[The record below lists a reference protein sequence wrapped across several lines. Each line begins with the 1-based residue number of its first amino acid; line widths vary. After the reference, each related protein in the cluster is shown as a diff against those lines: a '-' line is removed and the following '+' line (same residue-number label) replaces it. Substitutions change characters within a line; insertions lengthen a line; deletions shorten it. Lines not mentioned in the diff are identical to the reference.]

1 MQETSGLL
9 AAIPDLVFHLSAA
22 GEFLYCSGPD
32 DLLLS
37 PPESFLGKSVNE
49 VLPPDLAQTTMENLA
64 LCQEAHSVR
73 IFSYSLPLRGEER
86 HFEVRMAPSENG
98 SVLALVRDVTE
109 AQRSRT
115 ELEKNRAT
123 MRMLLDTSPLP
134 IVLTRRT
141 DSTILYINKMAEATF
156 SITLQEAQGRLTAD
170 YYVEPS
176 QRDLLLERIEQQGHV
191 HDFETR
197 LRDGRGNEF
206 WALISAVAID
216 FEGTPSIYAT
226 FHDITQRKDM
236 ERALA
241 AEEGR
246 LRSLFDAIPDL
257 VCQKDPSGAWI
268 DANHA
273 LLDLLG
279 LKDTDFKGRTD
290 KQLAELA
297 PRFKGL
303 LLTMTAM
310 EQEALEKGATARR
323 EVTMSLPAGERRHYE
338 LLLTPTASPSGA
350 PLHLTMVGRDIS
362 RRISAQHDLVCA
374 HDELNERVRER
385 THELQAANR
394 QLERTLH
401 ELGVHREELLTQ
413 NEELKALQHDL
424 ENSRREYQKL
434 YDFAPVGYLSLDQKG
449 VIRRVNLTAC
459 RLLASERNLLLGK
472 PLANFLDS
480 ATKPLFRNSVL
491 RVFEGQSVSLE
502 AIVATSRGETFHAEI
517 VAAPLAD
524 GAGKVRECQT
534 TVADI
539 SERKAAENEIRES
552 EALLRS
558 IIDSTPD
565 LILVKDRN
573 FRVLLANRSMAKA
586 LGQHPEDLKGR
597 DDHGLGFGHAEIYGH
612 SDFGTEGTRQEDQR
626 ALQGEVVH
634 NPKFVAGFTGEV
646 RIYDVK
652 KIPLR
657 AEDQLFGL
665 VSVSRDITDYVEVTR
680 RLERQSEI
688 ESRLSS
694 LAALLLT
701 TAGIEDI
708 SSHVLDAAKHLTES
722 RFGFVGVIDPD
733 TGHMISHTM
742 TRDIWDKCQVPDKS
756 IVFTKLCGIWGWGL
770 KNRQSLICNDL
781 PTDPRS
787 GGIPEGHIPITTYI
801 AAPAMI
807 GDTLVGQIS
816 LANAP
821 RPYDDKDLQVLER
834 LATIHAL
841 AIQNHYDAAELLAA
855 KENAEQANRAKSEF
869 LANMSHEIRTPMNGI
884 LGMADLMRGSGLDR
898 ELTEYLDAI
907 EGSARALL
915 AIINDILDLSK
926 IEANRLELLHEPFS
940 VHTLTRETLGLMAGQ
955 AQSKGLELRQHFA
968 ENLPELL
975 LGDAIRLRQIIV
987 NLVGNAIK
995 FTDSGVIDVRV
1006 RLEDSATAG
1015 NRVLL
1020 RFDVQ
1025 DTGIGIAPEDID
1037 HIFESFTQADG
1048 SFTRRYGGTGLGLAI
1063 CKRLV
1068 QMMRGDITVESA
1080 PGMGSTFSFTAAFE
1094 PMPEESSPQDTPDTA
1109 HTRPRDSIAQPPLQK
1124 TRVLLVDDSQIN
1136 RLVGE
1141 RMLRNLGC
1149 RVRLAENGEEALE
1162 MLGSEPF
1169 DIVFMDIQMPGVDG
1183 LEALRRLRSG
1193 APDSMNRNTPVI
1205 AMTAHAMQGDRERLL
1220 DAGMND
1226 YIAKPFSQ
1234 ESLMAALERWA
1245 RTTNTTYSINPT
1257 P

>member
-1 MQETSGLL
+1 MMQETSGLL
-9 AAIPDLVFHLSAA
+9 AAIPDLVFHLSAE
-22 GEFLYCSGPD
+22 GVFLYCSGPD
-32 DLLLS
+32 DLLLA
-37 PPESFLGKSVNE
+37 PPESFLGKSVKE

-64 LCQEAHSVR
+64 RCQEAHSVQV
-73 IFSYSLPLRGEER
+73 FSYSLPLRGEER
-86 HFEVRMAPSENG
+86 HFEVRMAPAENG

-109 AQRSRT
+109 AQRSRS

-123 MRMLLDTSPLP
+123 MRMLLDASPLP
-134 IVLTRRT
+134 IVLTRRS
-141 DSTILYINKMAEATF
+141 DSTVLYINKQAENAF
-156 SITLQEAQGRLTAD
+156 SITLQEARGRLAAD
-170 YYVEPS
+170 YYVEPA

-197 LRDGRGNEF
+197 LRDGLGNAF
-206 WALISAVAID
+206 WALISAVPIE
-216 FEGTPSIYAT
+216 FEGTPSVYAT
-226 FHDITQRKDM
+226 FHDITQRKNM

-279 LKDTDFKGRTD
+279 LKDTDFKGKTD

-310 EQEALEKGATARR
+310 EREVLEKGTTARR
-323 EVTMSLPAGERRHYE
+323 EVTVLLPTGERRHYE
-338 LLLTPTASPSGA
+338 LLLTPAARSGA

-374 HDELNERVRER
+374 HDELNERVGER

-401 ELGVHREELLTQ
+401 ELGVHREELLAQ

-424 ENSRREYQKL
+424 ENSRHEYQKL

-459 RLLASERNLLLGK
+459 RLLASERSLLLGK
-472 PLANFLDS
+472 PLAHFLDN
-480 ATKPLFRNSVL
+480 ANKPLFRNSVL
-491 RVFEGQSVSLE
+491 QVFEGQSVKLE
-502 AIVATSRGETFHAEI
+502 AIVATSRDETFHAEI
-517 VAAPLAD
+517 VAAPLVD

-534 TVADI
+534 TLADI

-573 FRVLLANRSMAKA
+573 FRVLLANHSMAQA
-586 LGQHPEDLKGR
+586 LGQHPEALKGR
-597 DDHGLGFGHAEIYGH
+597 DDHGLGFGHAEIYAH
-612 SDFGTEGTRQEDQR
+612 PDLGTEGTRQEDQR

-665 VSVSRDITDYVEVTR
+665 VSVFRDITDYVEVTR
-680 RLERQSEI
+680 RLERQNEI

-708 SSHVLDAAKHLTES
+708 SSHVLEAAKHLTES

-733 TGHMISHTM
+733 TGYMISHTM

-756 IVFTKLCGIWGWGL
+756 IVFTKFCGIWGWGL
-770 KNRQSLICNDL
+770 KNRQSVFCNDL
-781 PTDPRS
+781 ATDPRS
-787 GGIPEGHIPITTYI
+787 GGIPEGHIPMTSYLG
-801 AAPAMI
+801 APAMI

-816 LANAP
+816 LANAH
-821 RPYDDKDLQVLER
+821 RPYDNKDLQVLER
-834 LATIHAL
+834 LATIYAL
-841 AIQNHYDAAELLAA
+841 AIQSHYDAAELLAA

-884 LGMADLMRGSGLDR
+884 LGMADLMRGSGLDP

-940 VHTLTRETLGLMAGQ
+940 VRALTRETLGLMTGQ
-955 AQSKGLELRQHFA
+955 AQNNGLELRQHFA
-968 ENLPELL
+968 ENLPDLL
-975 LGDAIRLRQIIV
+975 LGDAIRLRQIIL

-995 FTDSGVIDVRV
+995 FTDSGGVDVRV
-1006 RLEDSATAG
+1006 SLEDSAPAE
-1015 NRVLL
+1015 NLALL

-1025 DTGIGIAPEDID
+1025 DTGIGIAPQDMD
-1037 HIFESFTQADG
+1037 NIFQPFTQADG
-1048 SFTRRYGGTGLGLAI
+1048 SFNRRFGGTGLGLAI
-1063 CKRLV
+1063 CERLV
-1068 QMMRGDITVESA
+1068 RMMQGEISVHSE
-1080 PGMGSTFSFTAAFE
+1080 PGTGSTFSFTAAFE
-1094 PMPEESSPQDTPDTA
+1094 TMTEESSPQDTPDTA
-1109 HTRPRDSIAQPPLQK
+1109 GTRPRDSIAPPPLK
-1124 TRVLLVDDSQIN
+1124 KAKVLLVDDNQIN

-1141 RMLRNLGC
+1141 RMLQNLGC
-1149 RVRLAENGEEALE
+1149 TVRLAENGEEALE
-1162 MLGSEPF
+1162 MLDTEPF
-1169 DIVFMDIQMPGVDG
+1169 DIIFMDIQMPGVDG

-1205 AMTAHAMQGDRERLL
+1205 AMTAHAMQGDKERLL
-1220 DAGMND
+1220 EAGMDD
-1226 YIAKPFSQ
+1226 YIAKPFSK
-1234 ESLMAALERWA
+1234 ENFVTALEHWVPDHLA
-1245 RTTNTTYSINPT
+1245 SA
-1257 P
+1257 